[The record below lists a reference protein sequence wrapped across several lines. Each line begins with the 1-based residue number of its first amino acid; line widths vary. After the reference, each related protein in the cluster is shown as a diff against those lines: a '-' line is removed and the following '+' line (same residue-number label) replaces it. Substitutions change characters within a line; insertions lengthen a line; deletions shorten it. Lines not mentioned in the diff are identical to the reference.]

1 MHIWS
6 MEVDQ
11 KMKSDGKL
19 NTLINNVGVTNKL
32 KGEINHI
39 YVCVLEERER
49 ERERGNKLN
58 WLVMDSKLR
67 TCYHLKQ
74 LFQGSISSLFH

>member
-49 ERERGNKLN
+49 EKEATNLTGLS
-58 WLVMDSKLR
+58 WIPS
-67 TCYHLKQ
+67 
-74 LFQGSISSLFH
+74 